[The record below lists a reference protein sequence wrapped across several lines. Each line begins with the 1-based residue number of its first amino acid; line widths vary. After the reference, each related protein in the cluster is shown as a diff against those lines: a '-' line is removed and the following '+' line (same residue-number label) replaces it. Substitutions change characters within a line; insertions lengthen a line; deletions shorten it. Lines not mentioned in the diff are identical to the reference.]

1 MSTPAIPVG
10 YHSLQSYFTVRDAAK
25 VIAFYRDLFGA
36 EEIVRMLMPDGKTV
50 MHAEVKIGDSVLM
63 LSEENLEW
71 GTKSPL
77 SLGGTPVSMMHYV
90 ADVDGIHARAVS
102 MGCQSLMPPTDM
114 FWGDRFC
121 KVVDPFGHQWGVA
134 THIKDPTPE
143 EMEAGRKAMLEAGCT
158 DV

>member
-1 MSTPAIPVG
+1 MSTPAIPPG
-10 YHSLQSYFTVRDAAK
+10 YHSLQSYFTVRDTARA
-25 VIAFYRDLFGA
+25 ITFYRDLFGA

-77 SLGGTPVSMMHYV
+77 ALGGTAVSMMHYV
-90 ADVDGIHARAVS
+90 PDVDAVYARAMTLGCVS
-102 MGCQSLMPPTDM
+102 MMPPADM
-114 FWGDRFC
+114 FWGDRFS
-121 KVVDPFGHQWGVA
+121 KFTDPFGHQWGVA
-134 THIKDPTPE
+134 THIKDPSPE
-143 EMEAGRKAMLEAGCT
+143 EMEAGRKAMFEGGSG